1 MGRVRPSQHR
11 LPAHLPLDKSLEEV
25 ILARK
30 MISQDNACGQRGD
43 PQRGMLASAVSPAS
57 YLAHLPPESY
67 TKEVSSRL
75 GKRPRSRT
83 VQRATPSHRHGG
95 GSLAPTQQLLRPL
108 TGVSPPSTAQSSF
121 SVADFHA
128 EGLRPMVRV
137 KMAVAK
143 RERCLCFRIGLRAVI
158 YVLCTSC
165 VACLLRRCR
174 RLPKLA
180 STFFL
185 CSVVHTQQ

>member
-1 MGRVRPSQHR
+1 MGRVGPSQHR
-11 LPAHLPLDKSLEEV
+11 LPVHLPLDKSLEEV

-30 MISQDNACGQRGD
+30 MISHDNECGQKGD
-43 PQRGMLASAVSPAS
+43 SQRGMLASAVSPAS

-83 VQRATPSHRHGG
+83 IQRVTPSHRRGG
-95 GSLAPTQQLLRPL
+95 GLLAPTQQLLRPL

-121 SVADFHA
+121 SVADFYA
-128 EGLRPMVRV
+128 EGLRPTVRV
-137 KMAVAK
+137 KIAVVK
-143 RERCLCFRIGLRAVI
+143 RERCLRFLIGLRGVA
-158 YVLCTSC
+158 YVVCTSC
-165 VACLLRRCR
+165 VACCLRRCHR
-174 RLPKLA
+174 FPKPA